1 MADTMQSNMSEIVS
15 FGDQKQD
22 LEHISKKT
30 SQKLLR
36 RFSEIVKSSLIEFH
50 ICIISISE
58 NLTPKLLRNFSET
71 SQISRVH
78 FVH

>member
-1 MADTMQSNMSEIVS
+1 MADKMQSNMSEIVS

-36 RFSEIVKSSLIEFH
+36 RFSEIVKSSCIEFH
-50 ICIISISE
+50 IGIISISE
-58 NLTPKLLRNFSET
+58 NLTPKLLRSFSET

>member
-1 MADTMQSNMSEIVS
+1 MQSNMSEIVS
-15 FGDQKQD
+15 FADQKQD
-22 LEHISKKT
+22 LEHTSKTT
-30 SQKLLR
+30 SQKLLG
-36 RFSEIVKSSLIEFH
+36 RFSEIVKSSFIEFH
-50 ICIISISE
+50 IGIISISE